1 MKNFEFIG
9 WVLFTVSACFFVA
22 SGVRSGDLPTL
33 VGSLLFLIAC
43 FFFIVPLVS
52 AAKNRSV
59 KGEM

>member
-1 MKNFEFIG
+1 
-9 WVLFTVSACFFVA
+9 
-22 SGVRSGDLPTL
+22 VRSGDLPTL